1 MNLLILKMVKMMITS
16 AITDAPMVML
26 IMASWGAGSAESSKC
41 QANIG
46 AEAATDILLE
56 NWDDSDREDSILLV
70 KKKKKLFLCKTLS
83 LLYTEYILILCYAF
97 AMPMTRILGFKLP

>member
-1 MNLLILKMVKMMITS
+1 MRSSV
-16 AITDAPMVML
+16 DR
-26 IMASWGAGSAESSKC
+26 SKC

-46 AEAATDILLE
+46 AEATTDISLE

-83 LLYTEYILILCYAF
+83 LLIQNTLKISF
-97 AMPMTRILGFKLP
+97 